1 MKKNILLIV
10 VLAISFY
17 TKAQINITDQGITI
31 ASINRNSKLINT
43 NYWLGGDS
51 TPVKSRQY
59 YLDVSKQRRNTGFG
73 FLGAGSAL
81 IITGLIIGGRNNST
95 WDEMTIGGVAAV
107 SGIFL
112 ALGSIPFFISSK
124 VNKQRAL
131 LAISIQPRSS
141 IASLHP
147 AKNIPGFSL
156 KIPIH

>member
-1 MKKNILLIV
+1 MKKNILLILV
-10 VLAISFY
+10 FAISFY
-17 TKAQINITDQGITI
+17 TNAQNNISRHGITT
-31 ASINRNSKLINT
+31 ASINRNNRMIIKNDCLKA
-43 NYWLGGDS
+43 DS
-51 TPVKSRQY
+51 TPVKTRQH

-73 FLGAGSAL
+73 FLGVGTAF

-95 WDEMTIGGVAAV
+95 WDEMTIGGVAVV
-107 SGIFL
+107 SGVLF

-147 AKNIPGFSL
+147 AKSIPGLSL